1 MRGFKFFIS
10 FLNFSIMLDFR
21 FIIATQRDGEEFP
34 QLFATFATLAEAAF
48 ALGSM
53 CSELQGEP
61 DELYYPKGSC
71 MEFRRGDLHYYIDEI
86 IS

>member
-1 MRGFKFFIS
+1 
-10 FLNFSIMLDFR
+10 MLDFR

-53 CSELQGEP
+53 ATELASYGGDVSESG
-61 DELYYPKGSC
+61 DGW
-71 MEFRRGDLHYYIDEI
+71 EFRCGDLLYYIDEI